1 VSVAGAVLIFL
12 ARYTEIYETL
22 KAFRGAAPSQAQ
34 AAAAVRARLLP
45 ALLCWVLGA
54 LTLLNLAG
62 AEAVAA
68 VSNAAMY
75 LDQCRV
81 IAAIGLRV
89 VCLCAAAGLCWA
101 GRRRRPALGM
111 KPIIFSYMMA

>member
-1 VSVAGAVLIFL
+1 M
-12 ARYTEIYETL
+12 
-22 KAFRGAAPSQAQ
+22 
-34 AAAAVRARLLP
+34 
-45 ALLCWVLGA
+45 LGA

-89 VCLCAAAGLCWA
+89 VCLCAAAGLRWA
-101 GRRRRPALGM
+101 GGGRRPRSAYETHYLVHDGLALAARVLIAMARRFASRGRRANHGQTYRTVV
-111 KPIIFSYMMA
+111 PERFSTP